1 MMRAMSFSTEP
12 KLIKSD
18 LPLFKGLVADLF
30 PGLEFSE
37 LHYGL
42 LEAAIDLEFCV
53 RKLFYN
59 QKQKEKVL

>member
-1 MMRAMSFSTEP
+1 MRAMSFSTEP
-12 KLIKSD
+12 KLIKAD
-18 LPLFKGLVADLF
+18 LPLFKGLVSDLF

-53 RKLFYN
+53 RNLFYN
-59 QKQKEKVL
+59 VKQKEKVL